1 MTKYIYIALA
11 GVVVVLIGVLRYQS
25 GVIEDLETTKA
36 QQAETII
43 QQSTKITQL
52 ESDIAENQ
60 RITFELSKAESKARE
75 EQNAI
80 I

>member
-1 MTKYIYIALA
+1 MTDTFYIALA
-11 GVVVVLIGVLRYQS
+11 GVCIFVWRIALPVW
-25 GVIEDLETTKA
+25 VIEDLEATKA

-60 RITFELSKAESKARE
+60 RITLSYPRLKAKRE
-75 EQNAI
+75 EQI
-80 I
+80 